1 VLLLL
6 QGFLL
11 DLGSA
16 QGGHSLVELNA
27 ALHCDQLFQLGGVSS
42 LLGVQFVEESP
53 VLGMVLLEVLLP
65 PLSEILIAFAIE
77 ILPFCLLLVVDHRIQ
92 LSFELLSL
100 LPRPLQSHCLVVE
113 PLLLLLLPP
122 LVGHEVRQV
131 VLEGLLQRVVVA
143 HRLVQKLMV
152 LGVVDAPGLV
162 DLPPALAGQLLPP
175 LLLVLRD

>member
-1 VLLLL
+1 
-6 QGFLL
+6 
-11 DLGSA
+11 
-16 QGGHSLVELNA
+16 
-27 ALHCDQLFQLGGVSS
+27 
-42 LLGVQFVEESP
+42 
-53 VLGMVLLEVLLP
+53 MVLLEVLLP

-131 VLEGLLQRVVVA
+131 VLEGLLQRVVLC
-143 HRLVQKLMV
+143 RS
-152 LGVVDAPGLV
+152 
-162 DLPPALAGQLLPP
+162 
-175 LLLVLRD
+175 